1 MNINDIIYD
10 CLGHLKKELYQFGF
24 DMELKATIELGNY
37 IDSEMDES
45 VSVINNILYPYMKCF
60 NKNTQNR
67 LLSNKVDIV
76 KDTDTHTVS
85 YYLFDSITEDDLDY
99 DYINNKLDLMT
110 KDRLQSDFIN
120 LIKDNGFAEFKFKVA
135 IKIIVMH

>member
-1 MNINDIIYD
+1 MNINNIYD
-10 CLGHLKKELYQFGF
+10 CLDHLKKELYQLGF

-37 IDSEMDES
+37 IESDINDS
-45 VSVINNILYPYMKCF
+45 VSVIDNTLYPYMKCF
-60 NKNTQNR
+60 NKNIQNR
-67 LLSNKVDIV
+67 LLSNKVDII

-110 KDRLQSDFIN
+110 KDGLQSDFIN
-120 LIKDNGFAEFKFKVA
+120 FIKDNGFAEFKLKIVT
-135 IKIIVMH
+135 KIIIK